1 MFGLGNIFSS
11 VFGKFF
17 DSIGMG
23 WMTNVLSL
31 TANIM
36 SGNWV
41 AAAKDVFDIVA
52 RFSNSDWMNQVS
64 SLAPLGDF
72 DFDGCF
78 GSNGILSESTLGSWI
93 SQTARGG
100 DSFNGFDGF
109 LRAIS
114 LAHETVQ
121 NNAVANTQLQ
131 YAQFN
136 RPA

>member
-1 MFGLGNIFSS
+1 MLGLGNIFSG

-41 AAAKDVFDIVA
+41 AAAKDVFDLVA
-52 RFSNSDWMNQVS
+52 RFSDSDWMNRVA
-64 SLAPLGDF
+64 SLQPLGEF

-78 GSNGILSESTLGSWI
+78 GTNGVLSEGALGSWI
-93 SQTARGG
+93 SRAARDG
-100 DSFNGFDGF
+100 DNGFGAFFD
-109 LRAIS
+109 AVS
-114 LAHETVQ
+114 LAQDTLR
-121 NNAVANTQLQ
+121 NNTIANAQLQ

-136 RPA
+136 TPA

>member
-36 SGNWV
+36 TGNWA
-41 AAAKDVFDIVA
+41 AAAKDVFDMVA
-52 RFSNSDWMNQVS
+52 RFSNSDWMQRVA
-64 SLAPLGDF
+64 SLPPLGGF

-78 GSNGILSESTLGSWI
+78 GNVLSESTLGSWI
-93 SQTARGG
+93 SQTATNS
-100 DSFNGFDGF
+100 DDFNGFNGF
-109 LRAIS
+109 LRAVGI
-114 LAHETVQ
+114 AYETVQ
-121 NNAVANTQLQ
+121 NNTVANTQLQ
-131 YAQFN
+131 YAQLN